1 MELIKR
7 RPFGN
12 TGLQVTQVSLGAMN
26 LRLLESEQEARDLVN
41 YALDRG
47 VNLIDT
53 ARAYNGV
60 TGDGTELESERI
72 VGQEVAKRTDLTE
85 PLIIV
90 TKGHGYNPELFD
102 EHIKISWE
110 KLGLTRGENGKILM
124 GRNEIRLVYFF
135 HGISRER
142 WDEISASGVIEHA
155 LNRRKEGLF
164 TYLGFSSHQGHE
176 QCISEALDTGKF
188 QVVELPYNLFS
199 PSFGQEQEKYGNFF
213 KRIHE
218 DGLALIN
225 MKAFA
230 GNGMVERTKI
240 FRDYCDI
247 STENRIRF
255 CLSNPWISTVDA
267 GCRFKE
273 ELDED
278 LRASALPDFT
288 EEEQE
293 SLIDQAAKVSGLIEG
308 TCRECT
314 HCLEKFTCPR
324 DINFPEILAL
334 AARHKMAEGFGQ
346 DTENLKKTYGRIK
359 LRADSCV
366 ACGECSPWCE
376 YKLEIPPLME
386 EAHRLLS
393 E

>member
-7 RPFGN
+7 RPFGK

-26 LRLLESEQEARDLVN
+26 LRMLQTEQEGRDLVN

-47 VNLIDT
+47 INLIDT
-53 ARAYNGV
+53 ARAYNGT
-60 TGDGTELESERI
+60 TGDGNELESEII
-72 VGQEVAKRTDLTE
+72 VGQEVSKRTDLTE

-90 TKGHGYNPELFD
+90 TKGHGYNPEAFD
-102 EHIKISWE
+102 EYISTSWE
-110 KLGLTRGENGKILM
+110 KLGLQKGPDNKIFL
-124 GRNEIRLVYFF
+124 GRNEIKLVYFF
-135 HGISRER
+135 HGITRER
-142 WDEISASGVIEHA
+142 WEEISSSGVIAHA
-155 LNRRKEGLF
+155 LKRRDEGRF
-164 TYLGFSSHQGHE
+164 TFLGFSSHQEHE
-176 QCISEALDTGKF
+176 ECITEALDTGVF

-199 PSFGQEQEKYGNFF
+199 PSFGLDQEKYGNFF

-218 DGLALIN
+218 EGLALIN

-240 FRDYCDI
+240 FQDYCDI
-247 STENRIRF
+247 SPDKRIRF
-255 CLSNPWISTVDA
+255 CLSNPYISTVDA

-278 LRASALPDFT
+278 LRISALPPYS
-288 EEEQE
+288 EEEQKALLE
-293 SLIDQAAKVSGLIEG
+293 EAAKVSGLIEG

-314 HCLEKFTCPR
+314 HCLEKFSCPQE
-324 DINFPEILAL
+324 INFPEILAL
-334 AARHKMAEGFGQ
+334 AARYKMAEGFGQ
-346 DTENLKKTYGRIK
+346 DTDGLKEAYGKIA
-359 LRADSCV
+359 LQADSCI

-386 EAHRLLS
+386 EAHRLLA
-393 E
+393 